1 MACDIELLGGC
12 TRALVGDGSLV
23 KFQENWATFC
33 TVMVGAA
40 ADMASLPVVVR

>member
-1 MACDIELLGGC
+1 M
-12 TRALVGDGSLV
+12 V
-23 KFQENWATFC
+23 KFQENWANFC